1 MSKKSQLKKQI
12 GDSEREIA
20 ALERKR
26 ERSQSALM
34 RCMLSGAKPD
44 PMDEEYFRVFSTL
57 IDNER
62 EHLRS
67 LYAELEALKKK
78 DKPDS

>member
-1 MSKKSQLKKQI
+1 MSKKGQLKRQI
-12 GDSEREIA
+12 ADSEREIA
-20 ALERKR
+20 ALEQKR

-34 RCMLSGAKPD
+34 HAMLMKTKPN
-44 PMDEEYFRVFSTL
+44 PEDERYFKVFSQL

-67 LYAELEALKKK
+67 LYAELNSLENKKK
-78 DKPDS
+78 